1 MQAET
6 VAVRTRSG
14 EDLGAMSLDGLHRP
28 PPKQRRTRSSTANFF
43 NGQRSFSHIALERSQ
58 RINREITAP
67 EVRLVAE
74 NGDQL
79 GIKTT
84 VEALRLAEE
93 QNVDLVEIAPLAM
106 PPVCKLMDYGKF
118 RYREQKKA
126 HEAKLKQK
134 QIQVKEIK
142 FRPGT
147 DEGDYKIKLGKLIAV
162 PRGRRQGEGDAAL
175 PRPRDGAQGVRRAAA
190 GAGAKD
196 LDAVGLVEQFPR
208 LEGRQMVM
216 VLAPKKKGAA
226 AEAQAEGG
234 KGRSRRSR
242 RHAEEGCSK
251 ASRGVSAA

>member
-1 MQAET
+1 MPSPHASQP
-6 VAVRTRSG
+6 RRRRSKHG
-14 EDLGAMSLDGLHRP
+14 C
-28 PPKQRRTRSSTANFF
+28 FF
-43 NGQRSFSHIALERSQ
+43 DEIRSFSLIALERSQ

-79 GIKTT
+79 GIKT
-84 VEALRLAEE
+84 VIDALKLAEE
-93 QNVDLVEIAPLAM
+93 QNVDLVEIAPLAV

-147 DEGDYKIKLGKLIAV
+147 DEGDYKIKLGKLIQFLEEGDKAKV
-162 PRGRRQGEGDAAL
+162 TLRFRGREMAHKEFGERL
-175 PRPRDGAQGVRRAAA
+175 LERVK
-190 GAGAKD
+190 KD

-216 VLAPKKKGAA
+216 VLAPKKKAPPVKDKPKKARA
-226 AEAQAEGG
+226 AESKPAEP
-234 KGRSRRSR
+234 KM
-242 RHAEEGCSK
+242 AVPK
-251 ASRGVSAA
+251 PAVA